1 MVFVLKCENKF
12 CIYCDKEKCTL
23 ENIELDIIGQ
33 CTECIYPN
41 IDGEVLRKAKGQTRN
56 KIMAD

>member
-1 MVFVLKCENKF
+1 MKCENKF

-41 IDGEVLRKAKGQTRN
+41 IDGEVSRKAKEQTRN